1 MKVLN
6 EISPDAVREI
16 TADELNAVSGGRMI
30 DVFRNQRA
38 LELVA
43 MSNAW
48 GASVGLQGMNDTPS
62 PR

>member
-6 EISPDAVREI
+6 EIKSDAVREI
-16 TADELNAVSGGRMI
+16 TADELDAVSGGRKI
-30 DVFRNQRA
+30 DVFSNQRA

-43 MSNAW
+43 KSNAW
-48 GASVGLQGMNDTPS
+48 GASVGLQGLNDTPS